1 VQKERPAAAAAD
13 KSLGVVSGE
22 IEISMAEELDLAD
35 ITTEIARLVS
45 KSGLKNGVANVFV
58 PGATGA
64 VTCLEFEPGVI
75 ADFKAAIERI
85 APREMHYDH
94 NVYQA
99 DGNGHARIR
108 AGLMSPSMSIP
119 FIDGELTLGVWQQ
132 VVLVNCDNRRR
143 TRRVVVQ
150 MIGA

>member
-1 VQKERPAAAAAD
+1 VAAAAAET
-13 KSLGVVSGE
+13 STSVVRGE
-22 IEISMAEELDLAD
+22 FEVSMAEELDLAD
-35 ITTEIARLVS
+35 ITGDIARLVS
-45 KSGLKNGVANVFV
+45 ESGLKDGVANVFV

-64 VTCLEFEPGVI
+64 VTCLEYEPGVI
-75 ADFKAAIERI
+75 ADFKAAMERI

-99 DGNGHARIR
+99 DGNGHSHVR
-108 AGLMSPSMSIP
+108 AGLMSPSMAIP

-150 MIGA
+150 IVGA